1 MFVYDTI
8 FKNDDEIR
16 TFVNQAEEHYKK
28 QVLDIAECVAD
39 DVHIRFLTLAGP
51 TCSGKTTSSYILEK
65 EFEKRG
71 ISTKIISIDDF
82 YRSRYDIADDEDP
95 DYESVTAIDLP
106 YFKECVDKILDGETT
121 MLPHYDF
128 VTGVRSQY
136 IPHTP
141 SEHEIIIFEG
151 IQAIYPEVLA
161 TLPKESTKSIYIS
174 VDEDV
179 SAYGTFFDKRE
190 VRFLR
195 RLVRDYLFR
204 SATPARTLELWEG
217 VVENEDKNIIPYEDN
232 ADYII
237 NSFLPYELGVIK
249 PFVLQKI
256 PYDLE
261 KEDERYLYETLKKEF
276 TNIIEIPSHFVPHD
290 SVFREF
296 IGKETTLGKDKI

>member
-1 MFVYDTI
+1 MFVYNTI

-16 TFVNQAEEHYKK
+16 AFIQSAEDHYKK

-39 DVHIRFLTLAGP
+39 DEHIRFLTLAGP
-51 TCSGKTTSSYILEK
+51 TCSGKTTSSYILER

-95 DYESVTAIDLP
+95 DYESVTAIDLA
-106 YFKECVDKILDGETT
+106 YFKECVDKILAGETV
-121 MLPHYDF
+121 MLPYYDF
-128 VTGVRSQY
+128 VKGYRSKY

-141 SEHEIIIFEG
+141 SAHEIIIFEG
-151 IQAIYPEVLA
+151 IQAIYPEILA
-161 TLPKESTKSIYIS
+161 TLPKDSTRSIFIS

-179 SAYGTFFDKRE
+179 TAYGTFFEKRE

-195 RLVRDYLFR
+195 RLVRDFLFR
-204 SATPARTLELWEG
+204 SATPERTLELWHG
-217 VVENEDKNIIPYEDN
+217 VVENEDKNILPYEDN

-249 PFVLQKI
+249 PYVLSKI
-256 PYDLE
+256 SYDMTN
-261 KEDERYLYETLKKEF
+261 DSERYLYESIKKEF
-276 TNIIEIPSHFVPHD
+276 ENIVEIPSRFVPSD

-296 IGKETTLGKDKI
+296 IGKENG